1 MELKSLI
8 DQLIESE
15 VLENQELGLT
25 LLRAPD
31 VSDNEKR
38 EYIDK
43 FVKQYLEGKVDFFK
57 EEQKNIF
64 QMWVEIYLSLQE
76 VEVKTRVKKIK
87 F

>member
-1 MELKSLI
+1 
-8 DQLIESE
+8 
-15 VLENQELGLT
+15 LGLT

-38 EYIDK
+38 EHIDK
-43 FVKQYLEGKVDFFK
+43 FVKQYLEGNVDFFK
-57 EEQKNIF
+57 EEQRNIF

>member
-1 MELKSLI
+1 M
-8 DQLIESE
+8 
-15 VLENQELGLT
+15 LENQELGLT

-64 QMWVEIYLSLQE
+64 QMWVEIYLSMQE
-76 VEVKTRVKKIK
+76 VEVKTRVRKIK
-87 F
+87 S